1 MVVFLMFVA
10 RSSSGPLNLCTLDN
24 QRYDDQSKNE
34 AIFSLPLN
42 FKNAASCY
50 SSQRFQYC
58 CLKHILMFREGGEG
72 LCAACGLMP

>member
-1 MVVFLMFVA
+1 MVVFLVSVE

-34 AIFSLPLN
+34 AIFSVPLN
-42 FKNAASCY
+42 VKNTPSRY

-58 CLKHILMFREGGEG
+58 CLKHILMFREGGEC
-72 LCAACGLMP
+72 LHAACGLMP